1 MTEFSRRQ
9 LLRSGGIALSFGA
22 VMAACGSN
30 RTGST
35 APGRLGVAVP
45 ADPLAEE
52 ELTDVVVLR
61 TLQSVQ
67 FTAIEVYAR
76 IADNGGLPGDAATLA
91 ERAVADH
98 TRHAAELGAMIS
110 GAGGEEFTCAN
121 AFQIERLVDPAF
133 AAVAGDDTL
142 APTDDVERD
151 LLQIAESFENWIARC
166 CQDAV
171 GLISEDLS
179 LRSGVMRVGGETARL
194 SSAMAFNINPDSYIN
209 PTLLG
214 QDALDTDEMGFPVP
228 YAIPS
233 VFGQVA
239 GVDLLLGALN
249 DEGGRVKLQLQTPA
263 ANSFVYAN
271 LTC

>member
-1 MTEFSRRQ
+1 MTQFNRRQ

-22 VMAACGSN
+22 VMAACGSD

-35 APGRLGVAVP
+35 APGRLGVAAP
-45 ADPLAEE
+45 AEPLADEE
-52 ELTDVVVLR
+52 INDVVVLR
-61 TLQSVQ
+61 TLQSIQ
-67 FTAIEVYAR
+67 YTALEVYAR
-76 IADNGGLPGDAATLA
+76 IADNGGLPGDAAALA

-98 TRHAAELGAMIS
+98 TRHAAELGAMIT
-110 GAGGEEFTCAN
+110 GAGGQEFTCAN
-121 AFQIERLVDPAF
+121 PFQIERYVDPAF
-133 AAVAGDDTL
+133 AAVEGSDTL

-151 LLQIAESFENWIARC
+151 LLQIAEAFENWIGRC

-171 GLISEDLS
+171 ALISEDPS
-179 LRSGVMRVGGETARL
+179 LRSGVMRVGGETMRM
-194 SSAMAFNINPDSYIN
+194 SSVMALNINPDSYLN

-214 QDALDTDEMGFPVP
+214 EDALTTDEMGFPIP

-233 VFGQVA
+233 VFGLVT

-263 ANSFVYAN
+263 ANSFAYDSM
-271 LTC
+271 TC

>member
-22 VMAACGSN
+22 VMAACGSD

-35 APGRLGVAVP
+35 DPGRLGIAP
-45 ADPLAEE
+45 TPEPLAEE
-52 ELTDVVVLR
+52 ELNDVVVLR
-61 TLQSVQ
+61 TLQSIQ
-67 FTAIEVYAR
+67 YTALEVYAR
-76 IADNGGLPGDAATLA
+76 IADNGGLPGEAAVLA

-98 TRHAAELGAMIS
+98 TRHAAELGVMIR
-110 GAGGEEFTCAN
+110 GAGGEEFGCAN
-121 AFQIERLVDPAF
+121 PFQISRLVDPAF
-133 AAVAGDDTL
+133 AAVTGDDTL

-151 LLQIAESFENWIARC
+151 LLQIANGFEDWVGRC

-171 GLISEDLS
+171 SLISEDIA
-179 LRSGVMRVGGETARL
+179 LRSGIMRVGGETMRL
-194 SSAMAFNINPDSYIN
+194 SSAMALNVNPESYIN

-214 QDALDTDEMGFPVP
+214 EDQVAADEMGFPIQYAVP
-228 YAIPS
+228 S
-233 VFGQVA
+233 TFGQVT

-263 ANSFVYAN
+263 ANAYVFNS